1 MRRERLGNRADL
13 VKLANWESEK
23 GEAAEK
29 TARPLPVVTG
39 MRGCLHWCHL
49 CFILCKITCLHSKRR
64 KKKEIDMFTHFKC
77 SEIKLYR
84 AAVILLYSLLIH
96 SISFCGAKKKHQI

>member
-13 VKLANWESEK
+13 VKLANWESEER
-23 GEAAEK
+23 EAAEK

-39 MRGCLHWCHL
+39 MHGYLHWCHL
-49 CFILCKITCLHSKRR
+49 CFILCKITSLHSKRR

-77 SEIKLYR
+77 SEIKFYR
-84 AAVILLYSLLIH
+84 AAVMLLYSHLIH
-96 SISFCGAKKKHQI
+96 FTSFYGANKKHQI